1 MSTQLE
7 TVTLASSRVLPAR
20 KANGGTLAIQMLS
33 LNLSGDTTFTV
44 DISVDGVSYDTA
56 TANGSDISDTL
67 KANETK
73 VVALE
78 MVAGIW
84 YKVTFAGVTTG
95 TIACYVM
102 D

>member
-1 MSTQLE
+1 MGPQNE
-7 TVTLASSRVLPAR
+7 TVTLATSRVLPAR
-20 KANGGTLAIQMLS
+20 KANGGTLAIQMKSLDLS
-33 LNLSGDTTFTV
+33 ADTTFTV
-44 DISVDGVSYDTA
+44 DISVDGISYDTA
-56 TANGSDISDTL
+56 TANGADISDTL

-73 VVALE
+73 VLPLE